1 MINSFLIDEINF
13 IASSDFEITNPTPI
27 SIFCLIQGSLVG
39 TFRISIPDLRL
50 GCSSKSYWLTFDS
63 EKSSQLYITREC
75 YDSVQKILFF
85 GMSAK

>member
-1 MINSFLIDEINF
+1 MINAILIDEINF
-13 IASSDFEITNPTPI
+13 IASSTFEITNPTPI
-27 SIFCLIQGSLVG
+27 SMFCLIQGSLVG
-39 TFRISIPDLRL
+39 TFRISMPDLRL
-50 GCSSKSYWLTFDS
+50 GCSFKSYWLTFDA